1 LVYLYVNI
9 NETEMITLQTKIA
22 IGFKYEVKT
31 SNGIKVVGNKNRQ
44 FLITLEN
51 DLYSVHAFT
60 LRGVNMVNESKV
72 NGIFGNQLNETIRQ
86 MA

>member
-1 LVYLYVNI
+1 
-9 NETEMITLQTKIA
+9 MITLQTKIA
-22 IGFKYEVKT
+22 IGFKMEVKT
-31 SNGIKVVGNKNRQ
+31 SKGFKIIGNRNRQ

>member
-1 LVYLYVNI
+1 
-9 NETEMITLQTKIA
+9 MITLQTKIK

-31 SNGIKVVGNKNRQ
+31 SNGIKVVGNRNRQ

>member
-1 LVYLYVNI
+1 
-9 NETEMITLQTKIA
+9 MITLQTKIA

-31 SNGIKVVGNKNRQ
+31 SNGIKVVGNRNRQ

-60 LRGVNMVNESKV
+60 LRGINMVNESKV
-72 NGIFGNQLNETIRQ
+72 SGVFGNQLNETIRQ

>member
-1 LVYLYVNI
+1 
-9 NETEMITLQTKIA
+9 MITLQTKIA

-31 SNGIKVVGNKNRQ
+31 SNGIKVVGNRNRQ

-51 DLYSVHAFT
+51 DLFSIHAFT

-72 NGIFGNQLNETIRQ
+72 IGIFGNQLNETIRQ